1 MLTELILS
9 FVFVNFLI
17 SSCIRI
23 KRQGAPLFKLF
34 NLFKKNKD
42 SDKSAPVSD
51 AIKAE
56 PVQTEAPKAEPSA
69 DRMPTQ
75 TTIKRDAPKKTYGAT
90 ETKKLAVRKTAEK
103 KPAETKTDSK
113 KASEKKS
120 SETKTSAKKT
130 IEKKPAAKKTAE
142 KKEPAKST
150 PGPEAVPGMMPKV
163 LKGFEKELKEYAQRS
178 RMEFNSKTSN
188 AVFTEYMSMI
198 FRGLG
203 YKMVMI
209 RDAEEGIITM
219 LDKADDPSDDSAV
232 RSKLVVK
239 CVYSKRGSVGVAAI
253 VSAQEAGAAN
263 RSDSTWCITTTDFDP
278 AAVRKSKKQDAK
290 VKLYDGQKLHK
301 EFLSMGG
308 SGW

>member
-1 MLTELILS
+1 M
-9 FVFVNFLI
+9 
-17 SSCIRI
+17 
-23 KRQGAPLFKLF
+23 FKLS
-34 NLFKKNKD
+34 NLFKRNKG
-42 SDKSAPVSD
+42 SDKSAPSSD
-51 AIKAE
+51 VHTAPIH
-56 PVQTEAPKAEPSA
+56 TEAPKAEPAA

-75 TTIKRDAPKKTYGAT
+75 TTIKRDAPKKTYGAPA
-90 ETKKLAVRKTAEK
+90 EIKKPVAKKTAEK
-103 KPAETKTDSK
+103 KPAETKTSAK
-113 KASEKKS
+113 KASDKKP
-120 SETKTSAKKT
+120 A
-130 IEKKPAAKKTAE
+130 EKKPAAKKTAE
-142 KKEPAKST
+142 KKEPAKGT
-150 PGPEAVPGMMPKV
+150 PGPEAVPGVMPKV

-239 CVYSKRGSVGVAAI
+239 CVYKKRGSADADAI
-253 VSAQEAGAAN
+253 ISAQEAGAAN

-278 AAVRKSKKQDAK
+278 VAVRKSKKQDAK
-290 VKLYDGQKLHK
+290 VKLFDGQKLHK

>member
-1 MLTELILS
+1 M
-9 FVFVNFLI
+9 
-17 SSCIRI
+17 
-23 KRQGAPLFKLF
+23 FKLS
-34 NLFKKNKD
+34 NLFKRNKG
-42 SDKSAPVSD
+42 SDKSALSSD
-51 AIKAE
+51 VHTAE
-56 PVQTEAPKAEPSA
+56 PVHTEAPKAEPAA

-75 TTIKRDAPKKTYGAT
+75 TTIMRDAPKKTYGA
-90 ETKKLAVRKTAEK
+90 
-103 KPAETKTDSK
+103 PAETKK
-113 KASEKKS
+113 PA
-120 SETKTSAKKT
+120 AKKT
-130 IEKKPAAKKTAE
+130 AEKKPAAKKTAE
-142 KKEPAKST
+142 KKEPAKGT

-198 FRGLG
+198 FRSLG

-219 LDKADDPSDDSAV
+219 LNKTDDSSDDSAV

-239 CVYSKRGSVGVAAI
+239 CVYKKRGSADADAI
-253 VSAQEAGAAN
+253 ISAQEAGAAN

-278 AAVRKSKKQDAK
+278 VAVRKSKKQDAK
-290 VKLYDGQKLHK
+290 VKLFDGQKLHK

>member
-1 MLTELILS
+1 MK
-9 FVFVNFLI
+9 
-17 SSCIRI
+17 
-23 KRQGAPLFKLF
+23 KRQGASLFKLS
-34 NLFKKNKD
+34 NLFKRNKD
-42 SDKSAPVSD
+42 SDKSSSASEVPS
-51 AIKAE
+51 AE
-56 PVQTEAPKAEPSA
+56 PVQTEAPKAKPA
-69 DRMPTQ
+69 VDRMPTQ
-75 TTIKRDAPKKTYGAT
+75 TTIKRDAPKKTYGAA
-90 ETKKLAVRKTAEK
+90 ETKKPAAKKTAEK
-103 KPAETKTDSK
+103 KPAETKTSAK
-113 KASEKKS
+113 KASEN
-120 SETKTSAKKT
+120 
-130 IEKKPAAKKTAE
+130 KPAAKKTAE

-209 RDAEEGIITM
+209 RDAKDGIITM
-219 LDKADDPSDDSAV
+219 LDKAEDPSDDSAV
-232 RSKLVVK
+232 RNKLVVK
-239 CVYSKRGSVGVAAI
+239 CVYMKRGSADVTSVI
-253 VSAQEAGAAN
+253 SAQEAGAAN

-308 SGW
+308 TGW

>member
-1 MLTELILS
+1 M
-9 FVFVNFLI
+9 
-17 SSCIRI
+17 
-23 KRQGAPLFKLF
+23 FKLS
-34 NLFKKNKD
+34 NLLKKNKD
-42 SDKSAPVSD
+42 SDKSAPASDVSK
-51 AIKAE
+51 AEQVNIEASKAE
-56 PVQTEAPKAEPSA
+56 PAA

-75 TTIKRDAPKKTYGAT
+75 TTIKRDAPKKTYGAA
-90 ETKKLAVRKTAEK
+90 ETKKPAAKKTAEK
-103 KPAETKTDSK
+103 KPAETKTVSK
-113 KASEKKS
+113 KASEKRS
-120 SETKTSAKKT
+120 FETKTSAKKT
-130 IEKKPAAKKTAE
+130 TEKKPAAKKTAD
-142 KKEPAKST
+142 KKEPAKKT
-150 PGPEAVPGMMPKV
+150 PGSEAVPGMMPTV

-188 AVFTEYMSMI
+188 TVFTEYMSMI

-219 LDKADDPSDDSAV
+219 LDKADHPSDDSAV

-239 CVYSKRGSVGVAAI
+239 CVYKKRGSADVSAV

-278 AAVRKSKKQDAK
+278 VAVRKSKKQDAK
-290 VKLYDGQKLHK
+290 VKLFDGKKLHK

>member
-1 MLTELILS
+1 M
-9 FVFVNFLI
+9 
-17 SSCIRI
+17 
-23 KRQGAPLFKLF
+23 KRQGASLFKLS
-34 NLFKKNKD
+34 NLFKRNKG
-42 SDKSAPVSD
+42 SDKSAPSSD
-51 AIKAE
+51 VHTAE
-56 PVQTEAPKAEPSA
+56 PVHTEAPKAEPAA

-75 TTIKRDAPKKTYGAT
+75 TTIMRDAPKKTYGAPV
-90 ETKKLAVRKTAEK
+90 ETKKPAAKKTAEK
-103 KPAETKTDSK
+103 KPSETKTAVK
-113 KASEKKS
+113 KASEKK
-120 SETKTSAKKT
+120 TA
-130 IEKKPAAKKTAE
+130 EKKPAAKKTAE
-142 KKEPAKST
+142 KKEPAKGT
-150 PGPEAVPGMMPKV
+150 PAPEAVPGMMPKV
-163 LKGFEKELKEYAQRS
+163 LKGFEKELKEYARRS

-219 LDKADDPSDDSAV
+219 LNKTDDSSDDSAV

-239 CVYSKRGSVGVAAI
+239 CVYKKRGSADADAI
-253 VSAQEAGAAN
+253 ISAQEAGAAN

-278 AAVRKSKKQDAK
+278 VAIRKSKKQDAK
-290 VKLYDGQKLHK
+290 VKLFDGQKLYK